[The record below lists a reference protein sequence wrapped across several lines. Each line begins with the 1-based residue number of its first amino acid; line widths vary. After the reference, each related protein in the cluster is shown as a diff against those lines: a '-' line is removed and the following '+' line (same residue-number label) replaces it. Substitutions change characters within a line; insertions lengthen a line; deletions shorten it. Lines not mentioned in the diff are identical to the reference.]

1 MEYLVFGF
9 ISFSIILSKKQQ
21 INGLI
26 NLLAYLI
33 FYIFTKV

>member
-33 FYIFTKV
+33 FYTFTKV